1 MYNVCKVVAKSI
13 DGWVEEERA
22 KVVVV
27 GGEKKRTL
35 VLYLSVKSVQPSS
48 QEGYSI
54 LTAQIYREDR
64 RLDIYIYRIQGG
76 IATSETMGRHKFII
90 FSETYLIRYLFIS
103 ISKKKWRDKF
113 SGRARNLKL
122 IISQIYLNL
131 GKINFSFFFFLIHP

>member
-90 FSETYLIRYLFIS
+90 FSETYLIRYLFILF
-103 ISKKKWRDKF
+103 R
-113 SGRARNLKL
+113 RRN
-122 IISQIYLNL
+122 
-131 GKINFSFFFFLIHP
+131 GEINFRVELVI

>member
-1 MYNVCKVVAKSI
+1 MYARSWQSQSM
-13 DGWVEEERA
+13 DGWKKKGRRSLLLEERRKGPLCSIYLWNPCNQAA
-22 KVVVV
+22 KRDIRSWQRRYT
-27 GGEKKRTL
+27 ERI
-35 VLYLSVKSVQPSS
+35 
-48 QEGYSI
+48 EDW
-54 LTAQIYREDR
+54 IY
-64 RLDIYIYRIQGG
+64 IYIYRIQGG

>member
-64 RLDIYIYRIQGG
+64 RLDIYIYIQ
-76 IATSETMGRHKFII
+76 
-90 FSETYLIRYLFIS
+90 
-103 ISKKKWRDKF
+103 D
-113 SGRARNLKL
+113 SGRNCYVRDYG
-122 IISQIYLNL
+122 S
-131 GKINFSFFFFLIHP
+131 P